1 MENTLESNAE
11 LTQAM
16 VGLLN
21 VEGRLKLPPQAIE
34 RMVEAFGSQR
44 VRKYLLEL
52 SDEAPIDRAAKVRD
66 GLRASVI
73 CYCEEVIAVLTEA
86 GKPFTERHLLRA
98 LKSNLNLVH
107 PLERILIG
115 QSDCADIQHVWNDLA
130 LVLNDAPADTAIK
143 EPKPAQ
149 AAHAAPP
156 KQVAPVKAEQSK
168 REEFAVY
175 ATSGALNFE
184 ICTNRSGKLA
194 LNVDATQSN
203 GIRSYD
209 WTKKIIV
216 QLSEKEM
223 LLLYAVLRGFM
234 TTFEAKSHGAS
245 NQKAFSIQAQASNFY
260 VKVQE
265 RARPLVTVPVPPADA
280 AMLVM
285 LIGRALVANQP
296 VLGSLEGVDVLVKPI
311 TQMMLAEASRA

>member
-1 MENTLESNAE
+1 MDSNPA
-11 LTQAM
+11 LINQM
-16 VGLLN
+16 VDCLN

-34 RMVEAFGSQR
+34 RMVQGFGQQR

-52 SDEAPIDRAAKVRD
+52 SNDASTDRATIVRD

-98 LKSNLNLVH
+98 IKANPDLVQH
-107 PLERILIG
+107 LERILIG
-115 QSDCADIQHVWNDLA
+115 QADGADIQRVWNELA
-130 LVLNDAPADTAIK
+130 LLLNDAPVEAVQ
-143 EPKPAQ
+143 PKHKPQDQNVAQ
-149 AAHAAPP
+149 
-156 KQVAPVKAEQSK
+156 KRQVTEQSK
-168 REEFAVY
+168 REEFAIY

-184 ICTNRSGKLA
+184 ICTSRSGNLA

-209 WTKKIIV
+209 WTKKIII

-234 TTFEAKSHGAS
+234 TTFEAKSHGAA
-245 NQKAFSIQAQASNFY
+245 NQKAFSIQAQKSNFY

-285 LIGRALVANQP
+285 LIGHALVANQP
-296 VLGSLEGVDVLVKPI
+296 VLGCIEGVDALVKPI
-311 TQMMLAEASRA
+311 AQMMLIETSKV

>member
-1 MENTLESNAE
+1 MENTLESNAA
-11 LTQAM
+11 LTKAM
-16 VGLLN
+16 VVSLN

-34 RMVEAFGSQR
+34 RMVEGFGSQR

-52 SDEAPIDRAAKVRD
+52 SDEAPVDRAAKVRD

-73 CYCEEVIAVLTEA
+73 CYCEEVIAVLTGA
-86 GKPFTERHLLRA
+86 GKPFTERQLLRA
-98 LKSNLNLVH
+98 LKSNLDLVQ

-115 QSDCADIQHVWNDLA
+115 QSDSADIQCVWNDLA
-130 LVLNDAPADTAIK
+130 LVLNDASAEAANE
-143 EPKPAQ
+143 EPKPVQ
-149 AAHAAPP
+149 AACVAKQAAPL
-156 KQVAPVKAEQSK
+156 KAEQPK

-234 TTFEAKSHGAS
+234 TTFEAKSHGSA

-285 LIGRALVANQP
+285 LVGHALVANQP
-296 VLGSLEGVDVLVKPI
+296 VLGSIEGVDALVKPI
-311 TQMMLAEASRA
+311 TQMMLVEASKV